1 MTGPRAA
8 PAISLVVPFF
18 NEEAS
23 VEEVCREAAR
33 ALDALGLDY
42 ELIAVDDGSRDA
54 TPERLAGLAASTPRL
69 RWLSWQPNRG
79 QGAAL
84 YRGLRAARAPLVAT
98 MDGDGQNDP
107 ADLGAL
113 LERLRAAP
121 AADLVVGIRADRHDS
136 TLRRWMSR
144 VANAVRGRLL
154 RDRVHDSGCALKVFR
169 REVIDA
175 LIPIRTLYSFI
186 PALAVA
192 AGFRVA
198 EIPVRHRARAGG
210 RSSYGLGV
218 MLWRPLVD
226 MLGVLWFTRRRFD
239 WPPGLDDTGTGGDAG
254 SRQPPSRT

>member
-1 MTGPRAA
+1 MSVRAAA
-8 PAISLVVPFF
+8 PAISLVIPFYD
-18 NEEAS
+18 EEAC
-23 VEEVCREAAR
+23 VEEVCREALR
-33 ALDALGLDY
+33 ALDSLGLDY

-54 TPERLAGLAASTPRL
+54 TPARLTALATSTPRL

-84 YRGLRAARAPLVAT
+84 YRGLHAARAPLVAT

-107 ADLGAL
+107 ADLEVL
-113 LERLRAAP
+113 LDRLRAAP

-136 TLRRWMSR
+136 RLRRWMSR
-144 VANAVRGRLL
+144 VANAVRGRVL
-154 RDRVHDSGCALKVFR
+154 RDRVHDSGCALRVFR
-169 REVIDA
+169 REVVDA

-192 AGFRVA
+192 SGFRVA
-198 EIPVRHRARAGG
+198 EVRVRHRGRAGG

-226 MLGVLWFTRRRFD
+226 MLGVLWFTRR
-239 WPPGLDDTGTGGDAG
+239 
-254 SRQPPSRT
+254 